1 MNDNTKDS
9 KKISHIPVM
18 SNLAWLTIF
27 ALSFFRT
34 LFRTRLSPMSLQG
47 KKKRILKENSSDRK
61 KKRKKDIQKTSR
73 KKEKEE
79 REREREHRDTKT
91 H

>member
-9 KKISHIPVM
+9 KKISHIPVP

-27 ALSFFRT
+27 ALRLFRT

-47 KKKRILKENSSDRK
+47 KEKRGILKEKSSDRK
-61 KKRKKDIQKTSR
+61 KKKDI
-73 KKEKEE
+73 
-79 REREREHRDTKT
+79 
-91 H
+91 

>member
-9 KKISHIPVM
+9 KKISHIPVT

-47 KKKRILKENSSDRK
+47 KKKKNTQRKQLRQKKKEKKTYKKQVEK
-61 KKRKKDIQKTSR
+61 KKRK
-73 KKEKEE
+73 
-79 REREREHRDTKT
+79 RERERA
-91 H
+91 

>member
-34 LFRTRLSPMSLQG
+34 LFRTRLGPMSLQG

-61 KKRKKDIQKTSR
+61 KKEKKTYKKQVEKKKRKK
-73 KKEKEE
+73 E
-79 REREREHRDTKT
+79 RERERA
-91 H
+91 